1 MFIWWNGML
10 RNFTNYCQGTD
21 VDLKDEDGEEEFDIM
36 KVYTTDAQILN
47 EMMDR
52 DTLTIIWE
60 RKETKEMTIA
70 EIEQA
75 LGHPVKII
83 GDSHESDQ

>member
-1 MFIWWNGML
+1 
-10 RNFTNYCQGTD
+10 
-21 VDLKDEDGEEEFDIM
+21 M

>member
-1 MFIWWNGML
+1 ML